1 MSEKYLGHGP
11 PIRASIGE
19 LFDSTDKLYFT
30 PKVGGHPQVILGAIP
45 SKSNCYRIVTF
56 RSKDPL
62 KKSHATLAKT
72 KELAK
77 YEKDFIL
84 QCQHYRNA
92 RIDEPFEIEVDVY
105 YPNNRS
111 DLDNSL
117 KVLLDM
123 LQKVNAIKNDNKCTR
138 IVANKY
144 LDQDQST
151 TGWFIPMLPPA
162 KK

>member
-1 MSEKYLGHGP
+1 MKNTFPPQGP
-11 PIRASIGE
+11 PIRVSIGDE
-19 LFDSTDKLYFT
+19 LFDLVNNSFDYK
-30 PKVGGHPQVILGAIP
+30 HPQIIFGSIP

-92 RIDEPFEIEVDVY
+92 FITGEFEIEVDVY
-105 YPNNRS
+105 YPNDRS

-117 KVLLDM
+117 KVLLDL
-123 LQKVNAIKNDNKCTR
+123 LQKVRAIHNDNKCVR

-144 LDQDQST
+144 LDKSNPRIEFT
-151 TGWFIPMLPPA
+151 L
-162 KK
+162 KKA